1 MSAYSHHAT
10 VRQPATL
17 RIYARNS
24 LEVPN
29 KFLHVRGV
37 PRESFVVQEGDL
49 TSRTVAWC
57 LHAGMPPPTFAATC
71 PGTIQWGVYHHV
83 TTPGSPCGKIA
94 TERWQI
100 RQKRHMHAFRERE
113 RERDAH
119 RQTFTYFFCVHMYIH
134 EYLAHR
140 LWSVAHVHTQTLL
153 YTRQTHTHT
162 QTCIHIKM
170 DVSHIYLYMYIHIY
184 VCTSLRFI
192 RPFWRIC
199 MSIYVCIRIH
209 TYTGWR
215 RLIGS
220 HKLQIIFHKRAT
232 IYGSLLQKMTY
243 KDKRSY
249 VDDIVSLMYTHR
261 HTYIHPRHTHTHI
274 DTRTYTLDIHIHTRV

>member
-49 TSRTVAWC
+49 TSRTVAWW
-57 LHAGMPPPTFAATC
+57 LHADMPPPTFAATC

-140 LWSVAHVHTQTLL
+140 LWSVAHVHTHTLL
-153 YTRQTHTHT
+153 YTCQTHTHT
-162 QTCIHIKM
+162 HRRVYTSKWTYHIYICTCIFT
-170 DVSHIYLYMYIHIY
+170 YMYVQVYALY
-184 VCTSLRFI
+184 VLFDVYACLYTCVYVYT
-192 RPFWRIC
+192 RIQGGED
-199 MSIYVCIRIH
+199 S
-209 TYTGWR
+209 
-215 RLIGS
+215 
-220 HKLQIIFHKRAT
+220 
-232 IYGSLLQKMTY
+232 
-243 KDKRSY
+243 
-249 VDDIVSLMYTHR
+249 
-261 HTYIHPRHTHTHI
+261 
-274 DTRTYTLDIHIHTRV
+274 